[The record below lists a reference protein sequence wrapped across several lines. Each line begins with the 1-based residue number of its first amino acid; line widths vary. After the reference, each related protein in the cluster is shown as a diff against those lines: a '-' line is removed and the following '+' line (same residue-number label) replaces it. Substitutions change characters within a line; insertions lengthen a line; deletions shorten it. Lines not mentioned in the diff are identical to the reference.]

1 MSDLENNDLVK
12 NLIEEF
18 QASGLEVTS
27 ANYGGFKKPQ
37 AIKDQRP
44 DVVAWDS
51 DKQLYYL
58 GLVADPEKIDPEN
71 MDSKLKILSNLVMD
85 AGSTQNARIPF
96 YLGIPKGNLD
106 DVAKILD
113 ENDIPR
119 DNVFTIEL

>member
-1 MSDLENNDLVK
+1 MSDLENNELVK

-58 GLVADPEKIDPEN
+58 GLVADPEKIDPKN

-96 YLGIPKGNLD
+96 YLGIPKGNSD